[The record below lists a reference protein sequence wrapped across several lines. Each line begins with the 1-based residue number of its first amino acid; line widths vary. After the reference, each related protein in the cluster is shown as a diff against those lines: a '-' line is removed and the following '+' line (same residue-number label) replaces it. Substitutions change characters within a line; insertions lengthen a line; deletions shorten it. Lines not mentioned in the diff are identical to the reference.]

1 MNVTRTARTA
11 TLSTH
16 CFSYASNAH
25 PFISVPPHFLCPKP
39 SATDTQRC
47 FQILNPDAPT
57 MPQPNTM
64 INGVPTECVFK
75 AGQLPTGLATR
86 IPIYTFENLEQSKTT
101 SLKNKALDL
110 QQKIGGNALPP
121 VPALRDELL
130 AWIVDVQIK
139 TIKASG
145 IGGVTPRHLGVPD
158 DWGAVDDSA
167 GFFGGDGVLP
177 SSAGNYLNANELPM
191 EKLQPRHRG
200 LSFTD
205 NMHVN
210 QIEATNGFVH
220 SRMRNNSSHFYQNGT
235 FQM

>member
-1 MNVTRTARTA
+1 MYERQLKRPIFVEAERIPRT
-11 TLSTH
+11 
-16 CFSYASNAH
+16 
-25 PFISVPPHFLCPKP
+25 PP
-39 SATDTQRC
+39 SQ
-47 FQILNPDAPT
+47 NPTIP